1 VSGLLAVKQH
11 LRRRSEYFLR
21 LAALRKLGA
30 GQPATTAP
38 YPARGGLLW
47 RMLFVPLYR
56 RIPWNVKHR
65 AMRALGMTASGWR
78 PPPRHP
84 AEPWHPPPGAADR
97 QPRPADRDA
106 LRSGAAKSS

>member
-1 VSGLLAVKQH
+1 MSGLALKQR

-21 LAALRKLGA
+21 LAALRELGA

-47 RMLFVPLYR
+47 RMVFVPLYR
-56 RIPWNVKHR
+56 RIPWKVKHR
-65 AMRALGMTASGWR
+65 AMQALGMTASGWR

-84 AEPWHPPPGAADR
+84 AEPWRPPPGAAD
-97 QPRPADRDA
+97 Q
-106 LRSGAAKSS
+106 LRKSSEPKAPAPL